1 MNRAAESPAVDLLRP
16 DESTALLSVQDL
28 VTEFRTEG
36 GKVRGV
42 DGVSFD
48 VRPGECLGVVGESG
62 SGKSVTMMSALGLLP
77 RSATVRG
84 RAVFDG
90 VDLVTR
96 TDRQLA
102 ALRGKDIGV
111 IFQDPMTAL
120 NPVMTV
126 GAQIAET
133 IRRHQPG
140 LARSQVT
147 ARVHELLADVGIADP
162 ESRARQ
168 YPHQF
173 SGGMRQRV
181 MIAIAIANRPKLI
194 IADEPTTA
202 LDVTIQAQILDL
214 LVRVQGEVGASLVL
228 ITHDLGVIAEM
239 ADRVVVMYGG
249 RVVETAPVDAIFHD
263 TRHPYTKALLA
274 SLPRMDED
282 QERLAGVSA
291 ARRAAAG
298 AGPLVRVGPDHYVA
312 AEHAGAP
319 TPPDGDA
326 ATEPGTDTEEVA

>member
-1 MNRAAESPAVDLLRP
+1 MTGAVRRSGIETLRP
-16 DESTALLSVQDL
+16 DERGALLSVQEL

-36 GKVRGV
+36 GIVRGV

-77 RSATVRG
+77 RSARVRG

-90 VDLVTR
+90 VDLVAR

-102 ALRGKDIGV
+102 AIRGKDIGV
-111 IFQDPMTAL
+111 VFQDPMTAL

-133 IRRHQPG
+133 VRRHQPG
-140 LARSQVT
+140 LRRAEVT
-147 ARVHELLADVGIADP
+147 ARVHELLADVGIVDGAK
-162 ESRARQ
+162 RASQ

-249 RVVETAPVDAIFHD
+249 RVVEAAPVDAIFHD

-274 SLPRMDED
+274 SLPRMDD
-282 QERLAGVSA
+282 QQERLAGVSA

-298 AGPLVRVGPDHYVA
+298 AGPLVRVGHDHYVA
-312 AEHAGAP
+312 AEHAGAGA
-319 TPPDGDA
+319 DS
-326 ATEPGTDTEEVA
+326 DTEEVA